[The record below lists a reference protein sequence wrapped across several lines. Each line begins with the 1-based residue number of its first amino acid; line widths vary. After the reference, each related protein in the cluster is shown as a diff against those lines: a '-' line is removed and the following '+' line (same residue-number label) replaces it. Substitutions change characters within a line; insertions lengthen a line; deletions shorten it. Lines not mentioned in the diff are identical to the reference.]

1 MNNPKNEISRR
12 VKEVESKA
20 EEIVNQGVVGKD
32 SLKLQNTLEAHAR
45 IKFLLEEL
53 DYTLSK
59 DIPSEDV
66 LDKISSVEKEL
77 DNVFPKEK

>member
-1 MNNPKNEISRR
+1 MNNPKNEISKR

-20 EEIVNQGVVGKD
+20 EKILNQGVVGKD

>member
-20 EEIVNQGVVGKD
+20 EEILNQGVVGKD

-59 DIPSEDV
+59 DIPSEEV

>member
-20 EEIVNQGVVGKD
+20 EEILNQGVVGKD